1 MYKKLPNLVLGFHGC
16 EREVFEKGVFYGE
29 PMRISNN
36 TYDWLG
42 NGIYFW
48 EQNYLRA
55 YEWAEKSP
63 KIKEP
68 AVIGAVIGLLLKF
81 NRQRQRRKATAGL

>member
-16 EREVFEKGVFYGE
+16 DREVFEKVVFYGE

-42 NGIYFW
+42 NGMYFW

-55 YEWAEKSP
+55 YEWAESRS
-63 KIKEP
+63 
-68 AVIGAVIGLLLKF
+68 LF
-81 NRQRQRRKATAGL
+81 SRKNTYTNLYL